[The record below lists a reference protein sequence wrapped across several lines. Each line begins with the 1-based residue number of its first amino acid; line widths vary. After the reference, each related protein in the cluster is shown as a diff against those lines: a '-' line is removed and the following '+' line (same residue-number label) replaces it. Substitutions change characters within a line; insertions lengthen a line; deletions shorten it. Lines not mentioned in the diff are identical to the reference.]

1 MNASQIHL
9 ALTHVPVIL
18 SFVGLVIL
26 VISFFKKNETTT
38 RIAFY
43 ILLAAGLFAI
53 LVYAT
58 GEGTEEVVEKL
69 PGVSEAIIE
78 KHEDIAAI
86 SMIIILLGGT
96 IALAGLLLRKFPVV
110 SKMIKFASLF
120 IALASAVAMAQTA
133 HLGGQI
139 RHSEIRSG
147 FLTQNDSAPEDGT
160 QNSGTNEED
169 DD

>member
-53 LVYAT
+53 PVYAT

-69 PGVSEAIIE
+69 PEYQ
-78 KHEDIAAI
+78 KQLLK
-86 SMIIILLGGT
+86 SMRILL
-96 IALAGLLLRKFPVV
+96 PY
-110 SKMIKFASLF
+110 
-120 IALASAVAMAQTA
+120 Q
-133 HLGGQI
+133 
-139 RHSEIRSG
+139 
-147 FLTQNDSAPEDGT
+147 
-160 QNSGTNEED
+160 
-169 DD
+169 